1 MSGGCNEKGFGKLA
15 LNKSAIGVM
24 GMKILIL
31 GGYGTFGG
39 RLAYLLAKDERLT
52 LLIAGRSIQKA
63 KNFCESLPSGAQ
75 KTAVFFDRNANVE
88 FQIQEINPDI
98 VVDATGPFQNYG
110 DDPYRVIKG
119 CISNS
124 VDYMDLADGSD
135 FVKGISQFDREAKAQ
150 KIYVLSGV
158 SSFPVLT
165 AAVVRKLSHDMAQ
178 INTIKGG
185 IAPSPYAGVGLNVLR
200 AIAGYSGKRIT
211 LVRDGKQA
219 AGYALT
225 ETMRYTICPPGY
237 MPLKNTLFS
246 LVDVPDLQ
254 VLPELW
260 PEVDSVWLGAGPV
273 PEVLHRMLISL
284 AWLVRLKI
292 LPTLL
297 PFALL
302 FQLVINVLR
311 WGEHRGGMFVSVEGT
326 DNGGKKIERSWHLLA
341 EGGDGPLI
349 PSMAVEAII
358 LHILSGKK
366 PSAGS
371 RPATQELELED
382 YEVIFQNRTIFTG
395 QRESKLD
402 TNASLYQRI
411 LGDAWKSLPTPLAT
425 LHNCATKEQKAEGLA
440 RVETGG
446 GLLAW
451 LIITLFGFP
460 RAGQDIPVKVSFQP
474 KEGGEL
480 WQRTFS
486 GRTFSS
492 FQWEGKGYFDKLL
505 MEKFGP
511 FTFGLALVSEE
522 EKLRLVI
529 RHWSILGIHLPMSL
543 APHGD
548 SFEYAADGFF
558 CFYVEIKHR
567 LTGLIVCYQGRL
579 TPTK

>member
-1 MSGGCNEKGFGKLA
+1 
-15 LNKSAIGVM
+15 
-24 GMKILIL
+24 MKILIL

-39 RLAYLLAKDERLT
+39 RLASLLAKDKRLT

-63 KNFCESLPSGAQ
+63 KSFCDGLPSGAQ
-75 KTAVFFDRNANVE
+75 KTAVFFDRNAKVE
-88 FQIQEINPDI
+88 AQIREINPSI

-110 DDPYRVIKG
+110 DDPYRVVKA
-119 CISNS
+119 CIANR

-135 FVKGISQFDREAKAQ
+135 FVKGISQFDSAAKA
-150 KIYVLSGV
+150 KNILVLSGV

-165 AAVVRKLSHDMAQ
+165 AAVVRKLSKDMAR

-200 AIAGYSGKRIT
+200 AIAGYSGKRIA
-211 LVRDGKQA
+211 LMRAGKQTT
-219 AGYALT
+219 GYALT

-237 MPLKNTLFS
+237 VPLKNTLFS

-273 PEVLHRMLISL
+273 PEVLHRMLIGL

-297 PFALL
+297 PFAPL
-302 FQLVINVLR
+302 FQFVINVLR

-326 DNGGKKIERSWHLLA
+326 DNSGKKIERSWHLLA

-358 LHILSGKK
+358 LHTLSGKK
-366 PSAGS
+366 PSAGA
-371 RPATQELELED
+371 RPATRELELED

-395 QRESKLD
+395 QSASKLD
-402 TNASLYQRI
+402 TDPAPLYQRI
-411 LGDAWKSLPTPLAT
+411 LGDAWKALPAPLAT
-425 LHNCATKEQKAEGLA
+425 LHNCATQEQKAEGFA
-440 RVETGG
+440 RVETGRN
-446 GLLAW
+446 LLSR
-451 LIITLFGFP
+451 LIISLFGFP
-460 RAGQDIPVKVSFQP
+460 RAGQDIPVKVSFQS

-492 FQWEGKGYFDKLL
+492 FQWEGKGYFDRLL

-511 FTFGLALVSEE
+511 FIFGFALVLEE
-522 EKLRLVI
+522 EKLKLVI
-529 RHWSILGIHLPMSL
+529 RYWNIFGIPLPLSL

-548 SFEYAADGFF
+548 SFEYVEDGFF
-558 CFYVEIKHR
+558 CFYVEIRHR
-567 LTGLIVCYQGRL
+567 LTGLIVRYRGRL
-579 TPTK
+579 TPAI